1 MGVQWRDELAT
12 GVSLIDGQHKELFDK
27 VNKLYD
33 ACSQGK
39 GKEEVQN
46 VIKFLGDYVVEHF
59 GAEEKI
65 QKKYSYPGYEI
76 HKSQHEQF
84 IKDFIAFKDK
94 IEKDGVS
101 ALSVI
106 LINKTIA
113 DWLVKHIGQTDK
125 ALGEYLKGKI

>member
-1 MGVQWRDELAT
+1 MGVQWREELAT
-12 GVSLIDGQHKELFDK
+12 GVSLIDSQHKELFDK

-33 ACSQGK
+33 ACGNGT
-39 GKEEVQN
+39 GKEEVEK

-59 GAEEKI
+59 GAEEEI
-65 QKKYSYPGYEI
+65 QRKYSYPGYEG
-76 HKSQHEQF
+76 HKSQHDQF
-84 IKDFIAFKDK
+84 IKDFIAFKGK

-101 ALSVI
+101 GLSVI
-106 LINKTIA
+106 LINRVIA